1 MKVEVVCPEDYMGDV
16 IGDLNSRRGRVNG
29 MDQRGN
35 ARVVT
40 GEVPLANMFGYAT
53 ALRSKTQGRASYSME
68 FGQYEEVPGGVAKEI
83 IAKIGG

>member
-1 MKVEVVCPEDYMGDV
+1 MGDV

-29 MDQRGN
+29 MDQRGA

-53 ALRSKTQGRASYSME
+53 SLRSKTQGRAMYTMQFDSYA
-68 FGQYEEVPGGVAKEI
+68 EVPSSIADEIVAKTRGE
-83 IAKIGG
+83 